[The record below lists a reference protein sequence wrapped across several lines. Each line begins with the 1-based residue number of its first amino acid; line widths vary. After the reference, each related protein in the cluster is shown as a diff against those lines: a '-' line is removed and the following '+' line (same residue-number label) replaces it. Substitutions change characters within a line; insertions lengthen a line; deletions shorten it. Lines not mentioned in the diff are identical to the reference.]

1 MAVASAT
8 AVFFIHQPETALIS
22 CSNKGGDLMW
32 ILLPALCV
40 AVAHIAGDNVAVVPD
55 MASLVGPDIY
65 ITTIFAYMVFGSL
78 IAGLSA
84 WIGVKSG
91 YELLV
96 VIKRLFGCRGK
107 KILAIAILAVCIPA
121 SVLTGGYYCGWAI
134 YKIIGLTPLVGM
146 PLCLLLF
153 SILAAGYGPEL
164 LKMSNYISLFLVP
177 IVIVM
182 ILTCDLNAVRSINL
196 SADVDWLL
204 VCALI
209 GYNVGGMR
217 PVLVVETTAYLTQK
231 GYKAIFL
238 VILAKLFEGI
248 ITLVMAHLVL
258 ITQIDGPLALS
269 GVCASIFG
277 SNAVYFFDIIL
288 FCTFMNTMAPA
299 MMVNAKQ
306 VSILTGVSFWPAL
319 FIAALLVYLG
329 TFADFRMILKVMS
342 FTGLFMAVFIIY
354 TAYFLHKNGIKQ
366 S

>member
-1 MAVASAT
+1 
-8 AVFFIHQPETALIS
+8 
-22 CSNKGGDLMW
+22 MW
-32 ILLPALCV
+32 MLLPALCV

-55 MASLVGPDIY
+55 MAALVGKDIY
-65 ITTIFAYMVFGSL
+65 TTTIFAYMFFGSL

-96 VIKRLFGCRGK
+96 VIKRLFGCQGK

-121 SVLTGGYYCGWAI
+121 SALTGGYYCGWVI
-134 YKIIGLTPLVGM
+134 YKIIGLTPMIGI
-146 PLCLLLF
+146 PLCLLMF
-153 SILAAGYGPEL
+153 SVLAAGYGSEL
-164 LKMSNYISLFLVP
+164 LKLSNYISLFLVP
-177 IVIVM
+177 LIIIM
-182 ILTCDLNAVRSINL
+182 ILTSDLNAVRNINL
-196 SADVDWLL
+196 SANVDWLL

-217 PVLVVETTAYLTQK
+217 PVLVVETAAYLTQK
-231 GYKAIFL
+231 GYKAIYL

-248 ITLVMAHLVL
+248 ITLIMAHLVL
-258 ITQIDGPLALS
+258 IAQVKGPLALS
-269 GVCASIFG
+269 GVYASLFG
-277 SNAVYFFDIIL
+277 SNAVYVFDIIL

-306 VSILTGVSFWPAL
+306 VSILTGISFWPAL
-319 FIAALLVYLG
+319 FIAAVLVYLG
-329 TFADFRMILKVMS
+329 TFADFKTIMSVMS